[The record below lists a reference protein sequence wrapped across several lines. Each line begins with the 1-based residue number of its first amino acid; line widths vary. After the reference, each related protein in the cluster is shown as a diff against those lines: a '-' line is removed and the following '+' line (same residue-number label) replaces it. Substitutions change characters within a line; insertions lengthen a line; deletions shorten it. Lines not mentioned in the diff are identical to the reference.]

1 MNNKRNI
8 RGFDPFMPIKLSSIE
23 KNGLVENVSVN
34 NSTFADS
41 SINFVASSDTFKIDL
56 PAVKKGFVILL
67 TKKSIGIENELGIK
81 LMNDFVISISDAVM
95 LPQYIVIMNEAVC
108 LLDDSLIKESISKMQ
123 KYGVKILVSDE
134 SARCFNDF
142 QVIRGI
148 KQVTSADI
156 AEKIIYSE
164 HLINM

>member
-1 MNNKRNI
+1 
-8 RGFDPFMPIKLSSIE
+8 MPIKLSSIE

-95 LPQYIVIMNEAVC
+95 LPQYIIIMNEAVC
-108 LLDDSLIKESISKMQ
+108 LLNDSLIKESISKMQ
-123 KYGVKILVSDE
+123 RYGVKILVSDE

>member
-1 MNNKRNI
+1 
-8 RGFDPFMPIKLSSIE
+8 MPIKLSSIE

-95 LPQYIVIMNEAVC
+95 LPQYIIIMNEAVC

>member
-1 MNNKRNI
+1 
-8 RGFDPFMPIKLSSIE
+8 MPIKLSSIE

-95 LPQYIVIMNEAVC
+95 LPQYIIIMNEAVC
-108 LLDDSLIKESISKMQ
+108 LLNDSLIKESISKMQ

-156 AEKIIYSE
+156 AEKII
-164 HLINM
+164 

>member
-1 MNNKRNI
+1 MNNKRNT
-8 RGFDPFMPIKLSSIE
+8 RGYDPFMPIKLSSIE

-95 LPQYIVIMNEAVC
+95 LPQYIIIMNEAVC

>member
-1 MNNKRNI
+1 
-8 RGFDPFMPIKLSSIE
+8 MPIKLSSIE
-23 KNGLVENVSVN
+23 KNGLTENVSVN

-95 LPQYIVIMNEAVC
+95 LPQYIIIMNEAVC

>member
-1 MNNKRNI
+1 
-8 RGFDPFMPIKLSSIE
+8 MPIKLSSTE

-95 LPQYIVIMNEAVC
+95 LPQYIIIMNEAVC
-108 LLDDSLIKESISKMQ
+108 LLNDSLIKESISKMQ

-164 HLINM
+164 HLVNM